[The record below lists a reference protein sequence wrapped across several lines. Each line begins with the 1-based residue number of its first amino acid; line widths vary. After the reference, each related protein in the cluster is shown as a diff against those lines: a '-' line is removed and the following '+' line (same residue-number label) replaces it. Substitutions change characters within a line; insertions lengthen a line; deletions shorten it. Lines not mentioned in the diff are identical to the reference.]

1 MEAFLRFLKT
11 YESFIYL
18 FLGAALFLY
27 LLRFFSALQE
37 REIATFDLEREE
49 AESKIRNSLLGA
61 GLALLL
67 GVMVFSLV
75 TYVSPSKSK
84 IVLPTPTPNLLA
96 AGAAASPEATSE
108 ATPAGTP
115 TPLPTPAVTTAGCKP
130 DKVEITAP
138 KNGDT
143 LQGEVDIEGTA
154 FIPSFGFYKIDIAPA
169 TQALFLTIYASHT
182 PVKKGKLVEKW
193 DTSTLP
199 PGDYVLQLV
208 VVDSAGKALP
218 PCRLKVHIVP
228 PKQGK

>member
-1 MEAFLRFLKT
+1 MQAFLRFLRA
-11 YESFIYL
+11 YENFIYL

-37 REIATFDLEREE
+37 REVATFALEREE
-49 AESKIRNSLLGA
+49 ADSKMRNSLLGV
-61 GLALLL
+61 GLTLLL
-67 GVMVFSLV
+67 GVMIFSLV

-84 IVLPTPTPNLLA
+84 VVLPTPTPNLLA
-96 AGAAASPEATSE
+96 AGATASPEV
-108 ATPAGTP
+108 TPVGTP

-130 DKVEITAP
+130 DEVEITTP
-138 KNGDT
+138 KTGDT

-154 FIPSFGFYKIDIAPA
+154 FIPNFGFYKIDIAPA
-169 TQALFLTIYASHT
+169 TRALFLTIYASHT

-218 PCRLKVHIVP
+218 PCRLKVHIAP